1 MLKKKD
7 FFNSKIKNQAIIYI
21 DKGKGDKKMYTMKPY
36 NVQTREFVKELFEFL
51 VDTVKLIFRKK
62 GDKEND

>member
-7 FFNSKIKNQAIIYI
+7 FFNSKMKTWTIIYI

-36 NVQTREFVKELFEFL
+36 NVQTKEFVKELFEFL
-51 VDTVKLIFRKK
+51 VDTVKLIFKRK
-62 GDKEND
+62 GDKKND